1 MMLKEALSA
10 RYFPAENPLRAMRL
24 LEAGVVALALLLL
37 VWGLMGTLVNL
48 FSGGPAPVY
57 PSEDSLQV
65 ESLALEEPL
74 SDEAASAMI
83 ARPLFW
89 ESRQPLDDRPL
100 ELIIP
105 KSEPSK
111 PKKLEGVTLHGVFGV
126 GDSLGAIATV
136 NGKTIR
142 VTSDQPIKGW
152 RLASYQNGMAVF
164 VNGDSRQSVPLE
176 LVTPS
181 VSLSRMQAD
190 SVVAAEGE
198 SGSMK
203 TPEQQMVEAEQAR
216 QRALQEQREQAEQVQ
231 RTQALGLTFG
241 GGLKTKKDKN
251 K

>member
-1 MMLKEALSA
+1 MMLKDALSA
-10 RYFPAENPLRAMRL
+10 RYFPAQNPLRAMRL
-24 LEAGVVALALLLL
+24 LEAGVVALALLLV

-105 KSEPSK
+105 KSEPPK
-111 PKKLEGVTLHGVFGV
+111 AKKLEGVTLHGVFGV
-126 GDSLGAIATV
+126 GDSLGAIVTV

-142 VTSDQPIKGW
+142 VTNNEPVKGW
-152 RLASYQNGMAVF
+152 RLESYSNGVAVF
-164 VNGDSRQSVPLE
+164 TNGDSRQSIPLE
-176 LVTPS
+176 LVTPTVS
-181 VSLSRMQAD
+181 VSRSSETEKTTQD
-190 SVVAAEGE
+190 E
-198 SGSMK
+198 SPK
-203 TPEQQMVEAEQAR
+203 TTPEQRMAATEQAR
-216 QRALQEQREQAEQVQ
+216 ERELQQQRERAERVERARAQ
-231 RTQALGLTFG
+231 GLTFG
-241 GGLKTKKDKN
+241 GGGGRPNTKKDQ
-251 K
+251 

>member
-1 MMLKEALSA
+1 MMLKDALSA
-10 RYFPAENPLRAMRL
+10 RYFPAQNPLRAMRL

-37 VWGLMGTLVNL
+37 VWGLMGALVNL

-57 PSEDSLQV
+57 PSKDSLQV
-65 ESLALEEPL
+65 GSLALEEPL

-89 ESRQPLDDRPL
+89 ESRRPIDDRPL
-100 ELIIP
+100 ELILP

-111 PKKLEGVTLHGVFGV
+111 PKRLEGVTLHGVFGV

-136 NGKTIR
+136 NGKTVR

-181 VSLSRMQAD
+181 VSLSRLETD
-190 SVVAAEGE
+190 SVDAAEAE
-198 SGSMK
+198 SKPVK
-203 TPEQQMVEAEQAR
+203 TPQQQMAEAEQAR
-216 QRALQEQREQAEQVQ
+216 QRELQREEQMRQ
-231 RTQALGLTFG
+231 MRAQGFGFG
-241 GGLKTKKDKN
+241 GDGGKPKKKPGKKD
-251 K
+251 

>member
-1 MMLKEALSA
+1 MMLKDALSA
-10 RYFPAENPLRAMRL
+10 RYFPAQNPLRAMRL

-37 VWGLMGTLVNL
+37 VWGLLGTLVNL

-89 ESRQPLDDRPL
+89 ESRRPLDDRPL

-105 KSEPSK
+105 KSEPPK
-111 PKKLEGVTLHGVFGV
+111 AKKLEGVTLRGVFGV
-126 GDSLGAIATV
+126 GDSLGAIVTV

-142 VTSDQPIKGW
+142 VTNNEPIKGW
-152 RLASYQNGMAVF
+152 RLESYSNGAAVF
-164 VNGDSRQSVPLE
+164 TNGDNRQSVPLE
-176 LVTPS
+176 LVTPTVS
-181 VSLSRMQAD
+181 VSRSSEEERAMQD
-190 SVVAAEGE
+190 KTPD
-198 SGSMK
+198 K

-216 QRALQEQREQAEQVQ
+216 QRALQEQRERAERVERSRAQ
-231 RTQALGLTFG
+231 GLTFG
-241 GGLKTKKDKN
+241 GGGGRPNIKEDK
-251 K
+251 